1 MSNPRVDALKDM
13 FAYSTQHTAGLA
25 EKFPAD
31 KRLVQIKPG
40 KGHALWQIGHV
51 AVALDTITN
60 CWLLGDKMHLS
71 PQYNKKFSPGV
82 MGGDDPS
89 PDAGLYPPW
98 DEVLE
103 NYKKAAARTVELLGG
118 ISDADLPGELRG
130 PVPDQARSFFGKLG
144 QGLTGMAMHDSHH
157 HGQLALLKGFVS

>member
-1 MSNPRVDALKDM
+1 MSNVRVQYLQEM
-13 FAYSTQHTAGLA
+13 IQYSTNRTAKLA

-60 CWLLGDKMHLS
+60 LWILGGDSVLP
-71 PQYNKKFSPGV
+71 PQYAKKFSPGI
-82 MGGDDPS
+82 MGGDTPS
-89 PDAGLYPPW
+89 PNAADYPAF
-98 DEVLE
+98 DEIVA
-103 NYKKAAARTVELLGG
+103 NYRRVAANTVELLQG
-118 ISDADLPGELRG
+118 ISDEDLPGELRG

-144 QGLTGMAMHDSHH
+144 MGLTGMAMHDAHH
-157 HGQLALLKGFVS
+157 HGQLAMLKGLVE